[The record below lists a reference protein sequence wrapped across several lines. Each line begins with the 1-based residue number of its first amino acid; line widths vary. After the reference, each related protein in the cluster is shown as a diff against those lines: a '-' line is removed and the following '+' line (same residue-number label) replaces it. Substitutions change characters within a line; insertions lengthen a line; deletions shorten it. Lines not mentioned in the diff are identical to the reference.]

1 MVKWQRLASFLC
13 VTSFVIA
20 SDFGMTVHAAE
31 ATTGQALT
39 RVLDADNEALGLKL
53 KAVGLVDDMSYLRRV
68 SVDLIGRIPSNDE
81 INEYMGWPVKER
93 RDRLVNKLMDHP
105 RFVDRWTTFFADMLR
120 LRANESGGPAAL
132 AFVHKSLRDEL
143 PYDEMV
149 RRFISANGKAGAIP
163 EVAFVLGDN
172 ADSMALAGVTSQTFM
187 GLQIGCA
194 QCHDHPFDK
203 WTREDFYG
211 FASYFGK
218 VRRYENDFTK
228 TVYTREVDETNV
240 LWPPEGKGEA
250 KDRKPMKPK
259 FLVNFVG
266 SKETPTYITRLEA
279 KRKAEREALALAAAN
294 KLKVAAV
301 DDLLTDAADKAVER
315 AKNKKQVD
323 AVTAEATADRRKIDL
338 MADLYNESKLRQELA
353 TQIVNPR
360 NRYFAWTLV
369 NRVWADLM
377 GKGIVDPVDNFAED
391 NKPSHP
397 KTLDF
402 MADEF
407 VAGGF
412 QLKPL
417 VRMIVTS
424 EPYQRGQAVGLEPVK
439 QQELESAFLAVPAR
453 RMLGEVLYDS
463 IVVAGHLQDYKYPVG
478 ANKKTIRERIR
489 VPVASAGEDGV
500 KTPQNLLGGKPGTAG
515 MNQMAMAGGS
525 MQKKGY
531 NLEKGIELNFDD
543 VLKKAAEEAK
553 SDVSIEV
560 MQVKSPEEI
569 EAERM
574 QMEMKGMRRT
584 KYVDRMI
591 EKIIDDNPQ
600 FGSSFRMAS
609 PADPEHF
616 VRVFGQ
622 TDRSTL
628 GEYRDHSPNMRQ
640 ALMMLNGRLTHE
652 ASRVGSLEPMH
663 QLLVGKTASLD
674 DAIKLAYRE
683 ILTREVSPE
692 EMSPAKTVIKDA
704 ATISD
709 GMADLRWVLLN
720 SNEFRYL
727 P

>member
-1 MVKWQRLASFLC
+1 MAMWR
-13 VTSFVIA
+13 
-20 SDFGMTVHAAE
+20 HAAWAACVLALAIGGANAADQPGPALSKVLAEENKGLGIKLE
-31 ATTGQALT
+31 AMP
-39 RVLDADNEALGLKL
+39 
-53 KAVGLVDDMSYLRRV
+53 LVDDMAYLRRV
-68 SVDLIGRIPSNDE
+68 SVDLIGRIPTNDE
-81 INEYMGWPVKER
+81 IDEYMSWPAKER
-93 RDRLVNKLMDHP
+93 RAKIVDKLIENP
-105 RFVDRWTTFFADMLR
+105 RFIDRWTTFFSDMLR
-120 LRANESGGPAAL
+120 LRSNESGGAAAI
-132 AFVHKSLRDEL
+132 AFVHRSLRESL

-172 ADSMALAGVTSQTFM
+172 ADPMALASVTAQTFM

-228 TVYTREVDETNV
+228 TVYTREVAETSV
-240 LWPPEGKGEA
+240 LWPPEGKAEA

-259 FLVNFVG
+259 FLVELLD
-266 SKETPTYITRLEA
+266 SKNNPEFIARLEA
-279 KRKAEREALALAAAN
+279 RRKAEADAIAAA
-294 KLKVAAV
+294 KAKKAEAAAV
-301 DDLLTDAADKAVER
+301 DDLLADASDKALER
-315 AKNKKQVD
+315 SKNKKALD
-323 AVTAEATADRRKIDL
+323 AITAEATKDRRKIDV
-338 MADLYNESKLRQELA
+338 MADLYSQSELRQELA
-353 TQIVNPR
+353 SLIANPR
-360 NRYFAWTLV
+360 NQYFSWVVV
-369 NRVWADLM
+369 NRVWADLI
-377 GKGIVDPVDNFAED
+377 GKGIVDPVDNFSDD

-397 KTLDF
+397 KVLNF
-402 MADEF
+402 LAEEF
-407 VAGGF
+407 VAQGF

-417 VRMIVTS
+417 IRMIVTS
-424 EPYQRGQAVGLEPVK
+424 EPYQRSQAVGVEPTK
-439 QQELESAFLAVPAR
+439 QAELEAAFVAIPAR

-463 IVVAGHLQDYKYPVG
+463 IVVAGHLQDFKYPAG

-489 VPVASAGEDGV
+489 VPVSPTGEESKQPV
-500 KTPQNLLGGKPGTAG
+500 NLLTNKTAG
-515 MNQMAMAGGS
+515 AAMGNQMAMAGGD
-525 MQKKGY
+525 MKKKGY

-543 VLKKAAEEAK
+543 VLKKAADEAK
-553 SDVSIEV
+553 NDVNIEV

-574 QMEMKGMRRT
+574 AMEMKSNRRT
-584 KYVDRMI
+584 KYIDKII

-616 VRVFGQ
+616 IRIFGQ
-622 TDRSTL
+622 TDRQTL
-628 GEYRDHSPNMRQ
+628 GEYRDHAPNMRQ

-652 ASRVGSLEPMH
+652 ASRVGSLEPIH
-663 QLLVGKTASLD
+663 SKLSGPKANLDEAVG
-674 DAIKLAYRE
+674 LAYRE
-683 ILTREVSPE
+683 ILTREPSADE
-692 EMSPAKTVIKDA
+692 LSLAKGIVKDA
-704 ATISD
+704 PNQLE

>member
-1 MVKWQRLASFLC
+1 MVMWRRAAWAACVVALALSGL
-13 VTSFVIA
+13 A
-20 SDFGMTVHAAE
+20 NAADEPAKALSKVLSEENKSLGIKYE
-31 ATTGQALT
+31 AMP
-39 RVLDADNEALGLKL
+39 
-53 KAVGLVDDMSYLRRV
+53 LVDDMAYLRRV
-68 SVDLIGRIPSNDE
+68 SVDLIGRIPSHEEVDE
-81 INEYMGWPVKER
+81 FMAWPAKER
-93 RDRLVNKLMDHP
+93 RERIVAKLMDHP
-105 RFVDRWTTFFADMLR
+105 RFVDRWTTFFSDMLR
-120 LRANESGGPAAL
+120 LRSNESGGAA
-132 AFVHKSLRDEL
+132 AIAYVHRSLREGVA
-143 PYDEMV
+143 YDDMV

-172 ADSMALAGVTSQTFM
+172 ADPMALASVTAQTFM

-228 TVYTREVDETNV
+228 TVYTREVDETSV
-240 LWPPEGKGEA
+240 LWPPEGKAEA

-259 FLVNFVG
+259 FLVELLDTKNAPDF
-266 SKETPTYITRLEA
+266 IARLEA
-279 KRKAEREALALAAAN
+279 RRKAEQEALAAEKAKKAQA
-294 KLKVAAV
+294 AAV
-301 DDLLTDAADKAVER
+301 DDLLADASDKALDR
-315 AKNKKQVD
+315 AKNKKQLD
-323 AVTAEATADRRKIDL
+323 SVTAEATKDRRKIDL
-338 MADLYNESKLRQELA
+338 MGDLYNQSELRQQLA
-353 TQIVNPR
+353 SLVANPR
-360 NRYFAWTLV
+360 NKYFSSVLV
-369 NRVWADLM
+369 NRVWAELV
-377 GKGIVDPVDNFAED
+377 GKGIVDPVDNFADD

-402 MADEF
+402 LSEEF
-407 VAGGF
+407 VANGF

-417 VRMIVTS
+417 VRMIVMS
-424 EPYQRGQAVGLEPVK
+424 EPYQRSQAVGVEPTK
-439 QQELESAFLAVPAR
+439 QAELEAAFVASPAR

-463 IVVAGHLQDYKYPVG
+463 IVVAGHLQDYKYPAG
-478 ANKKTIRERIR
+478 ANKKTVRERIR
-489 VPVASAGEDGV
+489 VPVNVANEDGGKQPANLV
-500 KTPQNLLGGKPGTAG
+500 AGKTGAAMG
-515 MNQMAMAGGS
+515 NQMAMAGGD
-525 MQKKGY
+525 MKKKGY

-543 VLKKAAEEAK
+543 VLKKAADEAK

-574 QMEMKGMRRT
+574 AMEMKSNRRT
-584 KYVDRMI
+584 KYIDKII

-616 VRVFGQ
+616 IRIFGQ
-622 TDRSTL
+622 TDRQTL
-628 GEYRDHSPNMRQ
+628 GEYRDHAPNMRQ

-652 ASRVGSLEPMH
+652 ASRVGPLEPIYAK
-663 QLLVGKTASLD
+663 LNGPSSNLD
-674 DAIKLAYRE
+674 DAVKLAYRE
-683 ILTREVSPE
+683 ILTRVPSADELNV
-692 EMSPAKTVIKDA
+692 AKGIVKDGPNLLE
-704 ATISD
+704 